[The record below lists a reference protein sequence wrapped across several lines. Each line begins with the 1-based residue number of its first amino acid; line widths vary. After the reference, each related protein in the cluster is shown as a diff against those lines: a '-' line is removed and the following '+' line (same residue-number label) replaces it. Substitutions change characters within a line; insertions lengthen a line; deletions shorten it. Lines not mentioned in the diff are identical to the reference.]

1 VSLSRL
7 GRAARTYAE
16 RLGIHVFALAPCTK
30 IPLIVGGRGYLDAT
44 TDLATIEAIWTKH
57 PNANIGASM
66 IASGLVGIDPDLY
79 KPGAAVQWEALVDE
93 LGPLPSTWTSRSGGG
108 GRHYIFRDG
117 RRAYIGALTPTCE
130 IKHAGYLALAPS
142 VHPNG
147 KPYLWEHDSHPLE
160 HPVADLPAAWAAR
173 MTTRPSANHLPSTGV
188 DARISVLGAVLEQ
201 LGLLG
206 PLAPDGSG
214 KRFCRCPWSGQH
226 SDGRG
231 FGQDGSCVVFPR
243 SEDSTLGGWKCAHG
257 HCSHRSWKDVLD
269 LVPPSVKNAVN
280 LALAAELRRAA

>member
-7 GRAARTYAE
+7 GRAAITYAE
-16 RLGIHVFALAPCTK
+16 RLGVYVFALAPRTK
-30 IPLIVGGRGYLDAT
+30 IPLVVGGRGYLDAT
-44 TDLATIEAIWTKH
+44 TDLDAIERIGTRH

-79 KPGAAVQWEALVDE
+79 KPGADVQWEALAEE

-108 GRHYIFRDG
+108 GRHYVFRDG
-117 RRAYIGALTPTCE
+117 GRSYIGALTPTCE
-130 IKHAGYLALAPS
+130 IKHAGYLALPPS
-142 VHPNG
+142 THPNG
-147 KPYLWEHDSHPLE
+147 NAYVWELDAHPLE
-160 HPVADLPAAWAAR
+160 HPIADLPPSWVAR
-173 MTTRPSANHLPSTGV
+173 MTARPSANHLPSTGV

-214 KRFCRCPWSGQH
+214 KRFCRCPWAGLH

-243 SEDSTLGGWKCAHG
+243 SEDSTLGGWRCAHG
-257 HCSHRSWKDVLD
+257 HCSHRTWKDVLA
-269 LVPPSVKNAVN
+269 LVPATIKNAVSVE
-280 LALAAELRRAA
+280 LAERLRAA